1 MSFAV
6 APLSAQHQGELAL
19 AVERALAQWAKGVE
33 APADVVA
40 ALERV
45 LLFLKQNG
53 SASPQARHVAS
64 LAFAFGQQ
72 LVRAAG
78 WTWQSV
84 SDDAS
89 VNPAIV
95 SPDGTRALL
104 VVDVMTRLVVGAD
117 KASLAALFRTLTAGD
132 GHALV
137 TELP

>member
-1 MSFAV
+1 VSFAV
-6 APLSAQHQGELAL
+6 APLSPQHEAELAL

-33 APADVVA
+33 KPSDVVN

-45 LLFLKQNG
+45 LLFLRQNG

-72 LVRAAG
+72 VVREAQ
-78 WTWQSV
+78 WTWRSV
-84 SDDAS
+84 SDDGG

-95 SPDGTRALL
+95 SPDGRRALL

-117 KASLAALFRTLTAGD
+117 KASLAAVYRALTKGE